1 MFGVLKTT
9 LLGFLLALTSVAQG
23 GSIVPII
30 EDLTSS
36 YSMTHER
43 GRPLS
48 EVVQNPNALPWQT
61 YPDLI
66 KTPEGDVF
74 TRHVLK
80 VSPVAQSSHLMFN
93 LTQLFLEESEWIM
106 VDSHGMIRATAKMG
120 AGIPIGEWTH
130 VQNLSGIQFD
140 VHPGETLTLF
150 GRYFHRANILADFTI
165 GDPDNILEEN
175 ATAMA
180 LFWIFLGTTIAIVVY
195 NSAMFFTT
203 GEIVYPVYV
212 FFLLNL
218 VVVDAGVWG
227 VSQPLYATYFP
238 KLNILNYIT
247 VWIGQTAAILMML
260 TYLGKNSISKRTR
273 IFGLSLAVIS
283 ACDSIF
289 YILAPPIANGF
300 TPILNFMMIAGI
312 VALVTSA
319 VKRKHFFALFVL
331 FAMLGPA
338 VAIITWS
345 IAKSRGVMFPLR
357 QVVTIG
363 FLWEAIVM
371 TIGLS
376 QRIHALRRKL
386 LHTLSKQKEI
396 LETEVATRTTDITEK
411 AKIIAAQQ
419 LEISAAARAKS
430 IAEVAVGVSHEIN
443 NPLTIL
449 QGHLSMARRL
459 LDKPNSTLEDKMK
472 HIDLAFATTD
482 RIAGI
487 VRSLRALTLEEEHA
501 NGVSCSLL
509 EAVESTTAT
518 FNEQCRKSDI
528 LLRTKGFDTRD
539 KVAIQQMDL
548 NEVLQSLVANG
559 IFAVKDLGQDQRW
572 IRITYESL
580 RDFACI
586 RIIDGGRGIDPE
598 TAQRM
603 FDPFFT
609 TKSPQIA
616 KGLGLA
622 LALATVNRCHGKLR
636 YVATESNTTFEILL
650 PLIKKSDQHP
660 KSA

>member
-1 MFGVLKTT
+1 
-9 LLGFLLALTSVAQG
+9 
-23 GSIVPII
+23 
-30 EDLTSS
+30 
-36 YSMTHER
+36 
-43 GRPLS
+43 
-48 EVVQNPNALPWQT
+48 
-61 YPDLI
+61 
-66 KTPEGDVF
+66 
-74 TRHVLK
+74 
-80 VSPVAQSSHLMFN
+80 
-93 LTQLFLEESEWIM
+93 
-106 VDSHGMIRATAKMG
+106 
-120 AGIPIGEWTH
+120 
-130 VQNLSGIQFD
+130 
-140 VHPGETLTLF
+140 
-150 GRYFHRANILADFTI
+150 
-165 GDPDNILEEN
+165 
-175 ATAMA
+175 
-180 LFWIFLGTTIAIVVY
+180 
-195 NSAMFFTT
+195 
-203 GEIVYPVYV
+203 
-212 FFLLNL
+212 
-218 VVVDAGVWG
+218 
-227 VSQPLYATYFP
+227 
-238 KLNILNYIT
+238 
-247 VWIGQTAAILMML
+247 
-260 TYLGKNSISKRTR
+260 
-273 IFGLSLAVIS
+273 
-283 ACDSIF
+283 
-289 YILAPPIANGF
+289 
-300 TPILNFMMIAGI
+300 
-312 VALVTSA
+312 
-319 VKRKHFFALFVL
+319 
-331 FAMLGPA
+331 
-338 VAIITWS
+338 
-345 IAKSRGVMFPLR
+345 
-357 QVVTIG
+357 
-363 FLWEAIVM
+363 
-371 TIGLS
+371 
-376 QRIHALRRKL
+376 
-386 LHTLSKQKEI
+386 
-396 LETEVATRTTDITEK
+396 
-411 AKIIAAQQ
+411 
-419 LEISAAARAKS
+419 
-430 IAEVAVGVSHEIN
+430 
-443 NPLTIL
+443 
-449 QGHLSMARRL
+449 MARRL